1 MNMQALY
8 DSDFNL
14 WIQEHIQLLKA
25 SRFSEIDTAHLVEEL
40 EDMGKRDK
48 RELRNRLLVLIA
60 HLLKW
65 QYQVEGRG
73 TSWESSINEQ
83 RRQLL
88 LLLKDMPSLKSL
100 IDGSVIEIYADAV
113 EWASDE
119 THMPQHVFPAQCP
132 YTQEH
137 LLDKKFYPSDSFI

>member
-1 MNMQALY
+1 MNLQSLY

-14 WIQEHIQLLKA
+14 WIQKHILLLKEA
-25 SRFSEIDTAHLVEEL
+25 RFNEIDTAHLVEEL

-48 RELRNRLLVLIA
+48 RELKNRLLVLIA

-65 QYQVEGRG
+65 QYQAEGRG

-88 LLLKDMPSLKSL
+88 LLLKDMPSLKNSMDSA
-100 IDGSVIEIYADAV
+100 IMEIYADAV
-113 EWASDE
+113 DWASDE
-119 THMPQHVFPAQCP
+119 TKMPQTVFPAQCLF
-132 YTQEH
+132 TQEQ
-137 LLDKKFYPSDSFI
+137 LLDKKFYPYE